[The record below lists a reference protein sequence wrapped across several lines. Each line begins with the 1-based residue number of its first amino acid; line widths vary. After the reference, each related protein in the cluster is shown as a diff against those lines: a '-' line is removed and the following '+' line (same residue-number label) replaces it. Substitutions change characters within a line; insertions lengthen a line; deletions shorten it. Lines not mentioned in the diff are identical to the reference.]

1 VFRVFKY
8 TSFIRGLGEK
18 KNWEFLRKK
27 SFAGIYV
34 LCFSLLFAFSLVS
47 DLINALFQTNP
58 TDCWFSFELIVMSRK
73 HTKAAS
79 SVSLK
84 GAIMVSMGF
93 LASYSSICC
102 FEEYALLVAVFAIRI
117 FSYVVIN
124 MFVMVVGWVMFFSE
138 VDT

>member
-1 VFRVFKY
+1 M
-8 TSFIRGLGEK
+8 GEK
-18 KNWEFLRKK
+18 TNWEFLRKK
-27 SFAGIYV
+27 SVAGISV

-47 DLINALFQTNP
+47 DLIHAFFQTNP
-58 TDCWFSFELIVMSRK
+58 TDCWFSFELIVISRK

-93 LASYSSICC
+93 LASYSRICC
-102 FEEYALLVAVFAIRI
+102 FEEYVFIGCSFCHPHILIR
-117 FSYVVIN
+117 YDQHDCN
-124 MFVMVVGWVMFFSE
+124 GCWLGD